1 MELQENHE
9 ILQERNEEVIED
21 LGVDIPRTEIDPE
34 YSARISDEFMKYFLK
49 PEHYKQY
56 LKSQLEKSSLEHEEK
71 FAVAEKIA
79 QENVSFLVLRPEM
92 YHMVNQVEEFLS
104 RNGYDVIGN
113 ISESRKISEDTY
125 WNMYKEAITNPMAF
139 ESMPTRTL
147 IYTGGPSKIIFF
159 RDLIEER
166 RRGSNTADVF
176 FERYKG
182 VAGVPQPNTLRG
194 DIVYNEAKRLGFHS
208 LERRGNISVV
218 DPFYV
223 YRHVVNRGSG
233 PHTKLTKD
241 QILFYTGVSIHVPN
255 HSEVAKD
262 LDAIF
267 DKEELENILKSV
279 KNY

>member
-1 MELQENHE
+1 MELLENHE
-9 ILQERNEEVIED
+9 IIQERNEEVIRD
-21 LGVDIPRTEIDPE
+21 LGVDISKTEVDSE
-34 YSARISDEFMKYFLK
+34 YSARISDQFMKYFLK
-49 PEHYKQY
+49 PEYYKQY
-56 LKSQLEKSSLEHEEK
+56 LESKLQESSVEDKEK
-71 FAVAEKIA
+71 FSVAEKIA

-92 YHMVNQVEEFLS
+92 YHMGDQVESFLS
-104 RNGYDVIGN
+104 KNGYGVIGN
-113 ISESRKISEDTY
+113 ITESKKISEDIY
-125 WNMYKEAITNPMAF
+125 WEMYKEAITNPMAF

-147 IYTGGPSKIIFF
+147 VYTGGPSKIIFF

-182 VAGVPQPNTLRG
+182 VAGVPQSNTLRG
-194 DIVYNEAKRLGFHS
+194 DIIYNEAKRLGFNS

-218 DPFYV
+218 DPFYT
-223 YRHVVNRGSG
+223 YRHAVNRGSG

-262 LDAIF
+262 LNAIF
-267 DKEELENILKSV
+267 SKEELENILRNVKS
-279 KNY
+279 